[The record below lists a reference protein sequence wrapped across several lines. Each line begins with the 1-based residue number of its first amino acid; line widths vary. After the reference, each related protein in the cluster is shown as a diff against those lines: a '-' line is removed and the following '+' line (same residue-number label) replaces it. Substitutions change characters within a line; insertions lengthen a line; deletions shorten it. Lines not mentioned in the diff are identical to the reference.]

1 MIYMQKY
8 DTVFFTKAFVSWL
21 TSSAACLC
29 LVAAVVR
36 FSQEFSS
43 KPLKPL
49 SRIFERLL
57 FLCLASVN
65 SSNHYTKANMVV
77 ISPVF
82 PTNCCVKSCE
92 NFIKGLRFILSNPFT

>member
-8 DTVFFTKAFVSWL
+8 DTVFFTVVFRVLAYQFGRL
-21 TSSAACLC
+21 PLPCCSSSL
-29 LVAAVVR
+29 
-36 FSQEFSS
+36 SQEFSS
-43 KPLKPL
+43 KPLKPF

-65 SSNHYTKANMVV
+65 SSNHYTKAIMVV